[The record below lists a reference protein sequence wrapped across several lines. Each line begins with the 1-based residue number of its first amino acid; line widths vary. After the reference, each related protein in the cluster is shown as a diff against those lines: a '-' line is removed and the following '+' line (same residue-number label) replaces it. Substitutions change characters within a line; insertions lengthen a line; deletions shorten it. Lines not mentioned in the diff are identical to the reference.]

1 MCKDIVEWA
10 RLKASIIAFIEYS
23 RKYCFSRNAPTHINN
38 ALRRIFTLV
47 LICNDIVKLDRL
59 NKVASDIFHKFYNKN
74 L

>member
-1 MCKDIVEWA
+1 MCKDIVELA

-23 RKYCFSRNAPTHINN
+23 RKYCFSRNAPFYINN
-38 ALRRIFTLV
+38 ALRRIFSLV
-47 LICNDIVKLDRL
+47 LLCNDIVKLNRL